1 MYCRLNN
8 SVFTCYPLTLG
19 FCYNLVFRVTAGV
32 GQAIGAYAFSRRVS
46 RQVGCQGR
54 SSPGSRQV
62 VGILVEMKVAP
73 WHPPFLASW
82 MHPRGHRL
90 PPASEGWSTGRE
102 LRQGGVRVPGWHFCE
117 GVFLSASLSLAL
129 STRLE
134 VWGNVLRRFSR
145 AESASGPPREVP
157 DSRWKANHVK
167 EHSPPPP
174 NLFYNKSNF

>member
-19 FCYNLVFRVTAGV
+19 FCYNLVIRVTAGV

-73 WHPPFLASW
+73 WYPPFLASW

-90 PPASEGWSTGRE
+90 QRDGLREGSCVRGVCVCLGDTSMRVSFSLPPS
-102 LRQGGVRVPGWHFCE
+102 LL
-117 GVFLSASLSLAL
+117 LSAPDWRSGGMS
-129 STRLE
+129 SGGSPVQSRHR
-134 VWGNVLRRFSR
+134 GLRERYQT
-145 AESASGPPREVP
+145 ADGKLTV
-157 DSRWKANHVK
+157 
-167 EHSPPPP
+167 
-174 NLFYNKSNF
+174 